1 METKYRVKQVG
12 NSYYPQERGLLF
24 WHNLRTY
31 GVSSSDYLEHARPL
45 LFTRCWERQQ
55 ICNDLCLVVHS
66 YHYDSLEGAVGRIEQ
81 YKKIKKPV
89 YYRGHSITIT
99 DDGYYV
105 DTSVCA
111 YEGGITLDTY
121 YTL

>member
-1 METKYRVKQVG
+1 M
-12 NSYYPQERGLLF
+12 
-24 WHNLRTY
+24 
-31 GVSSSDYLEHARPL
+31 
-45 LFTRCWERQQ
+45 
-55 ICNDLCLVVHS
+55 
-66 YHYDSLEGAVGRIEQ
+66 GRIEQ

-121 YTL
+121 YTLYDKSLEGIKEKIDEFEWKWKESKVKKIHKI